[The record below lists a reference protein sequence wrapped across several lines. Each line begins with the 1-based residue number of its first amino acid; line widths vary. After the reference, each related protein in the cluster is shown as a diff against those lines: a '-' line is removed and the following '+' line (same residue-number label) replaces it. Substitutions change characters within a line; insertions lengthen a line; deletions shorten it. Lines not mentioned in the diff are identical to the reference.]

1 MFGASASL
9 LSKKSTFDRLPF
21 FNSALLQQEGH
32 LQQQQQQFKQDNGI
46 ESPPASLENRSV
58 FCTCVAFRGYSIEL
72 HKIAS
77 Y

>member
-32 LQQQQQQFKQDNGI
+32 LQQQQFKQDNGI

-58 FCTCVAFRGYSIEL
+58 FLYFCCL
-72 HKIAS
+72 
-77 Y
+77 

>member
-32 LQQQQQQFKQDNGI
+32 LQQQQQFKQDNGI

-58 FCTCVAFRGYSIEL
+58 FCTYVAFKGYSIKL
-72 HKIAS
+72 HKTLS
-77 Y
+77 D